1 MDMVG
6 GVLVDVLLTLRTLVT
21 LLDVGRVILEPL
33 THGGE
38 REIVGGEREMGGEG
52 LIRTGEV
59 NMRRGFLTGGTSR
72 GRG

>member
-1 MDMVG
+1 MMDMVG

-38 REIVGGEREMGGEG
+38 REMGGEG